1 MRKTSKMVIFCLMGK
16 LQFSLSDNIRKD
28 LDQMKSDVGNI
39 SDKLDT
45 LMAQQEET
53 KDQGQFL
60 INTELNNC
68 YRNTKKKH

>member
-1 MRKTSKMVIFCLMGK
+1 MYFLLNGK

-28 LDQMKSDVGNI
+28 LYQMKSDVGNL

-68 YRNTKKKH
+68 YKIQKKKH